1 MITICV
7 HIINIYMEAITFEL
21 FCIIKNT
28 DLTKLCSCYSETL
41 EQFKDSMIPRTLI
54 HNNENL

>member
-1 MITICV
+1 
-7 HIINIYMEAITFEL
+7 MEAITFEL

-28 DLTKLCSCYSETL
+28 DLTKLCSRYSETL